1 MSDKPLVIVHWLDA
15 FCSDVTQMSEAEI
28 PHTPMKM
35 RTLGWLLREDEV
47 GVTVANE
54 STEDKEWRGVTFIPR
69 GMLDRVATLTP
80 PPKRRKKIDSPP
92 PTVV

>member
-28 PHTPMKM
+28 PHTPLKM
-35 RTLGWLLREDEV
+35 RTLGWLLRDDDV

-54 STEDKEWRGVTFIPR
+54 STEDKEWRGGDIHSK
-69 GMLDRVATLTP
+69 GDA
-80 PPKRRKKIDSPP
+80 
-92 PTVV
+92 